1 MGPPENPTAHPENQE
16 GRRRRLP
23 CRPRKRCCLLKGC
36 EQRFHPRQGGQRYCS
51 EECRKAAR
59 KWSRWKDQQRYRKT
73 GAGRQK
79 RNGQSRRYRERV
91 KSRKPPEP
99 EAVDGAA
106 RVTTTEHFFR
116 PLLRPAGVL
125 RGVRGRAAKSL
136 AAFLFAHLP
145 ARAGARPGKGAALET
160 GARLNPEILIR
171 RWCAP
176 YIQLSMQLEF
186 HQLERRWEHLRVRHA
201 ARQRR
206 LLASLAEVGQ
216 QTPIVVVA
224 AEGEADRYVVIDG
237 YKRIA
242 ALEQLGRDTVEAVVW
257 PMSEAAA
264 VLLDRSLRLSEHETA
279 LEVGWLLAEL
289 ERRFGYGLDELARR
303 FDRSV
308 SWVSRRLA
316 LVEVLPEAIQQ
327 QVREGKILAQVALK
341 FLVPLARQSL
351 EDCQRMAAICA
362 QHHCDTRDAG
372 QLYGAWRKGSPAV
385 RKRILDDPELFF
397 KTQRQAQEK
406 APSGAG
412 AELLRDLEMVV
423 AIVSRAQRRLAGAA
437 ATELDEQQAKAARH
451 QIERIQKQLHRIDEE
466 IQPEKKPHVE
476 PSATHRDSGTE
487 HAAGEQT
494 GDRAGAGD
502 LARGG
507 TQSPA
512 IQLDRAAG
520 TAPDREGRTLPAT
533 DPGAFREVPGESR
546 ASP

>member
-1 MGPPENPTAHPENQE
+1 
-16 GRRRRLP
+16 
-23 CRPRKRCCLLKGC
+23 
-36 EQRFHPRQGGQRYCS
+36 
-51 EECRKAAR
+51 
-59 KWSRWKDQQRYRKT
+59 
-73 GAGRQK
+73 
-79 RNGQSRRYRERV
+79 
-91 KSRKPPEP
+91 
-99 EAVDGAA
+99 
-106 RVTTTEHFFR
+106 
-116 PLLRPAGVL
+116 
-125 RGVRGRAAKSL
+125 
-136 AAFLFAHLP
+136 
-145 ARAGARPGKGAALET
+145 
-160 GARLNPEILIR
+160 
-171 RWCAP
+171 
-176 YIQLSMQLEF
+176 MQLEF

-224 AEGEADRYVVIDG
+224 AEGEAERYVVIDG

-242 ALEQLGRDTVEAVVW
+242 ALEQLGRDTVEVVVW

-289 ERRFGYGLDELARR
+289 EQRFGYGLDELARR

-341 FLVPLARQSL
+341 FLVPVARQSL
-351 EDCQRMAAICA
+351 EDCQRMAAIFA

-372 QLYGAWRKGSPAV
+372 QLYGAWRKGTPAV
-385 RKRILDDPELFF
+385 RKRILGDPELFF

-406 APSGAG
+406 APSGVG
-412 AELLRDLEMVV
+412 AELLRDLEMAV
-423 AIVSRAQRRLAGAA
+423 AIVSRAQRRLAGVA

-451 QIERIQKQLHRIDEE
+451 RIDRIQKQLHRIDEE
-466 IQPEKKPHVE
+466 IQREKKTHVE

-502 LARGG
+502 LPRGG
-507 TQSPA
+507 TQSAA

-520 TAPDREGRTLPAT
+520 TAPNREGRALPAT
-533 DPGAFREVPGESR
+533 DPGAFREVQGESR